1 MDLQLAVQRVGL
13 ADYVGGQPAESSVTV
28 ARRVAQ
34 ARQAQRERLRRWN
47 YATNSEVQGRI
58 LRGELGLPRA
68 VTASLDQALDRNLVS
83 ARGWDRVL
91 RVAWTIAD
99 LAHRDR
105 PDADDVV
112 TALGFRLQER
122 AA

>member
-1 MDLQLAVQRVGL
+1 M
-13 ADYVGGQPAESSVTV
+13 
-28 ARRVAQ
+28 
-34 ARQAQRERLRRWN
+34 
-47 YATNSEVQGRI
+47 
-58 LRGELGLPRA
+58 
-68 VTASLDQALDRNLVS
+68 S

-99 LAHRDR
+99 LADRDR

>member
-1 MDLQLAVQRVGL
+1 MSL
-13 ADYVGGQPAESSVTV
+13 ADYADGRPAETSDVV
-28 ARRVAQ
+28 AGRVAE
-34 ARQAQRERLRRWN
+34 ARAAQRERLRPWN
-47 YATNSEVQGRI
+47 HATNAEVQGRI
-58 LRGELGLPRA
+58 LRGDLGLPRS
-68 VTASLDQALDRNLVS
+68 VTASLDRALDRNLVS

-91 RVAWTIAD
+91 RVAWTISD
-99 LAHRDR
+99 LAGRVR

>member
-1 MDLQLAVQRVGL
+1 
-13 ADYVGGQPAESSVTV
+13 
-28 ARRVAQ
+28 
-34 ARQAQRERLRRWN
+34 LRPWN
-47 YATNSEVQGRI
+47 YATNAEVQGRI
-58 LRGELGLPRA
+58 LRGELALPRA
-68 VTASLDQALDRNLVS
+68 VTASLDRALDRNLVS

-91 RVAWTIAD
+91 RVAWTVSD
-99 LAHRDR
+99 LAGRAR